1 MAAIIGKLN
10 SPVEDNG
17 SRTVIYLQTSYD
29 AVFDPNT
36 GETLREALED
46 RSYPN
51 ADSVHT
57 GLMTSESYQQLQAL
71 YKQLVIMDENNPGT
85 ACVWLELLST
95 TDTTPDSDGEGSSLD
110 EGEEGTDVSGG

>member
-10 SPVEDNG
+10 TPVGDDG

-46 RSYPN
+46 RS
-51 ADSVHT
+51 
-57 GLMTSESYQQLQAL
+57 
-71 YKQLVIMDENNPGT
+71 
-85 ACVWLELLST
+85 
-95 TDTTPDSDGEGSSLD
+95 
-110 EGEEGTDVSGG
+110 